1 MRAFSIISLVA
12 CFLSPA
18 QADSWAPPTEFEAHS
33 DNKQFIA
40 RITPGQRDSTKPRVV
55 VFAANGGARRER
67 WRATLSNPVAPTQ
80 AFISDDGEA
89 VVTLDNWFGSG
100 YGDDVVAIYNRN
112 GQGAKYALEQIVPPP
127 KIKLANGL
135 PEVNGDYDGKI
146 SRSTASRHWRQNG
159 FEFMS
164 TESGGNHFCLWLD
177 WANRWV
183 AWRLND
189 GQLVRPTD
197 GQTKEWNVSARLKAL
212 EAAKSKEYS
221 AAALNFLGRLRH
233 PQDRPLIEAWLKL
246 GEFNPGL
253 RHSYSSDRAGAHFAF
268 TSSPYQRSE
277 ADRILAR
284 WDAGVP
290 EELGPR
296 HREAYYLLGT
306 LEFSAKFPASPGKG
320 DGILHAYLIPESL
333 PLDQWSRSQP
343 EHYLTADLG
352 LMFPMDIR
360 ARPMKEGKLESQ
372 VNFIIYGITP
382 GNYRVKVV
390 WDKAAPIAK
399 SDQVLVKPS
408 VGDYESVESPIVEI
422 RKGEVTKS
430 VTVDCLKLV
439 TGK

>member
-1 MRAFSIISLVA
+1 M
-12 CFLSPA
+12 
-18 QADSWAPPTEFEAHS
+18 
-33 DNKQFIA
+33 
-40 RITPGQRDSTKPRVV
+40 
-55 VFAANGGARRER
+55 
-67 WRATLSNPVAPTQ
+67 APTQ

-100 YGDDVVAIYNRN
+100 YGDDLVAIYNRK
-112 GQGAKYALEQIVPPP
+112 GQGAKYSLEQIVPPP
-127 KIKLANGL
+127 KPKRADGS
-135 PEVNGDYDGKI
+135 PELDNDYDGKI
-146 SRSTASRHWRQNG
+146 IRTTSSRQWRQNS

-164 TESGGNHFCLWLD
+164 KEPDGYHFCLWLD
-177 WANRWV
+177 WADRWV
-183 AWRLND
+183 AWRLSD

-197 GQTKEWNVSARLKAL
+197 GQTKQWNVSARLKAL

-233 PQDRPLIEAWLKL
+233 PQDRPLIEAWLKQ
-246 GEFNPGL
+246 GKFNPGL
-253 RHSYSSDRAGAHFAF
+253 RHSYSSEKAGVRFAF

-284 WDAGVP
+284 WDGD
-290 EELGPR
+290 GPDKPGFGS
-296 HREAYYLLGT
+296 REDYYLLGT
-306 LEFSAKFPASPGKG
+306 LEFSANLAEAPRKG

-399 SDQVLVKPS
+399 SDQILVKPS
-408 VGDYESVESPIVEI
+408 AGDYESVESPVVEI
-422 RKGEVTKS
+422 RKGGVTKN